1 MVGPPPEWSH
11 DLEILVANDIR
22 DARRP
27 LDPSA
32 ARANT
37 GALLRLGWM
46 LGGNALLLILALV
59 ISMERP
65 WTITVRDGLFWLA
78 VAATIVM
85 RYADVT
91 HYGGQ
96 TATGEPATRA
106 HLRRFAVVMPV
117 ICAVLWSVA
126 QSVQIVG
133 SSTP

>member
-27 LDPSA
+27 LDP
-32 ARANT
+32 RANA
-37 GALLRLGWM
+37 GALLRIGWM

-65 WTITVRDGLFWLA
+65 WTITVKDGLFWLV

-85 RYADVT
+85 RYADIT

-106 HLRRFAVVMPV
+106 HLVRFAVVMPA
-117 ICAVLWSVA
+117 ICAVLWSIA
-126 QSVQIVG
+126 QSVQSVG
-133 SSTP
+133 SSNP